1 VIPNIIGLD
10 FVYASNHLESMGIN
24 VITSKTPL
32 TEEISLPGLIVSVIP
47 QPGTSIK
54 AGSTVEL
61 KISTSEPLSEV
72 PDLVGLDL
80 EQASERLKL
89 LGIGIEIS
97 YIDADY
103 SFQYG
108 EILDQLPLPGYF
120 ISLDS
125 SIVLFVG
132 K

>member
-1 VIPNIIGLD
+1 
-10 FVYASNHLESMGIN
+10 
-24 VITSKTPL
+24 
-32 TEEISLPGLIVSVIP
+32 
-47 QPGTSIK
+47 
-54 AGSTVEL
+54 
-61 KISTSEPLSEV
+61 
-72 PDLVGLDL
+72 VGLDI

-103 SFQYG
+103 SFQDG
-108 EILDQLPLPGYF
+108 EVLDQLPLPGYF

-125 SIVLFVG
+125 SVVLFIG